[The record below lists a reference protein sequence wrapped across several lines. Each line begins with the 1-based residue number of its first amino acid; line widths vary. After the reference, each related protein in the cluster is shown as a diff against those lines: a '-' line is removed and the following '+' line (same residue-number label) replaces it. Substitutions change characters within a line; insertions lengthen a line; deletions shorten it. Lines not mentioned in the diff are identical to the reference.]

1 MNGPGRIALAHDW
14 IVRMR
19 GGEKCLEILC
29 ELSPQA
35 EIFTLVHRAHSV
47 SAAIERHPIRT
58 SALQHLRWAREH
70 HQKFLP
76 LYPLAMRTLRA
87 SGIDCLVSI
96 STAVAKAVAT
106 PPETLHVCYCNTPM
120 RYLWDQFDDY
130 FGPGKASL
138 PVRGAMR
145 LLRRPLQRWDLRTA
159 RFPHHYIGNSRNV
172 SERIRRIY
180 ARASEIIYPPV
191 ETGRFALSER
201 DDGFFLVV
209 SALVPY
215 KRVDLAV
222 RAATALGEKLVVVG
236 EGGEMERLRGMAG
249 PTVEFTGWRSDPEI
263 SEYYAAC
270 RALLFP
276 GEEDFGIVPVEAIAT
291 GKPVVAYGRGGALE
305 TVLTGPS
312 LRTGVLFREQT
323 VESLIR
329 GMLEV
334 REREFDRRKM
344 REFALGFDSSVYKR
358 KMKEFISS
366 RWEEFA
372 RERGKK

>member
-1 MNGPGRIALAHDW
+1 
-14 IVRMR
+14 MR

-29 ELSPQA
+29 ELYPQA

-70 HQKFLP
+70 HQHFLP

-87 SGIDCLVSI
+87 SGVDCLVSI

-106 PPETLHVCYCNTPM
+106 PPETLHICYCNTPM

-138 PVRGAMR
+138 PIRGAMR

-236 EGGEMERLRGMAG
+236 EGGEMERLREMAG
-249 PTVEFTGWRSDPEI
+249 PTVEFTGWRSDREI

-358 KMKEFISS
+358 KMKEFVSS

-372 RERGKK
+372 RERGNK

>member
-1 MNGPGRIALAHDW
+1 MSGPGRIALAHDW

-29 ELSPQA
+29 ELYPDA
-35 EIFTLVHRAHSV
+35 EIFTLVHRAGSV
-47 SAAIERHPIRT
+47 TEAIERHRVRT

-70 HQKFLP
+70 HQHFLP
-76 LYPLAMRTLRA
+76 LYPLAMRTLRPF
-87 SGIDCLVSI
+87 GIDCLVSI

-106 PPETLHVCYCNTPM
+106 PEETLHVCYCNTPM
-120 RYLWDQFDDY
+120 RYVWDQFDDY
-130 FGPGKASL
+130 FGPGNASL
-138 PVRGAMR
+138 PVRAAMR
-145 LLRRPLQRWDLRTA
+145 LLRRPLQKWDLRTA

-180 ARASEIIYPPV
+180 ARESEIIYPPV
-191 ETGRFALSER
+191 ETGRFSLSER

-222 RAATALGEKLVVVG
+222 RAATVLGERLVVVG
-236 EGGEMERLRGMAG
+236 EGGEMERLREISG
-249 PTVEFTGWRSDPEI
+249 PTVEFTGWRSDDEI
-263 SEYYAAC
+263 RDHYSAC

-291 GKPVVAYGRGGALE
+291 GKPVVAYARGGALE
-305 TVLTGPS
+305 TVLEGPS
-312 LRTGVLFREQT
+312 VKTGVLFQEQT

-329 GMLEV
+329 AMREV
-334 REREFDRRKM
+334 REREFDRKKM
-344 REFALGFDSSVYKR
+344 REFALTFDSSVYRR
-358 KMKEFISS
+358 KMREFITA